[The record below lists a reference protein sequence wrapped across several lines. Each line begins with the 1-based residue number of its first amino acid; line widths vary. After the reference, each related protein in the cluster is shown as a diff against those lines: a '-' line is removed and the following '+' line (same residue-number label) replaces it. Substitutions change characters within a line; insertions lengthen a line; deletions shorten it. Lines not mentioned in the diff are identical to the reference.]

1 MNKVVLLAFCL
12 LLALGCKAQINES
25 DTTKLQLQLLSGGS
39 YQKGN
44 VELLRVINQLD
55 FSVKLSSRF
64 VFKTQNDHLYQEI
77 LSKKADNDLVSKNY
91 FYYKPQRK
99 LYPYVISFI
108 ASNYRRDL
116 EVRIFGGLGATYQL
130 LQKPQDVIKLSAN
143 LLYEKSRYTK
153 NDFNYAEFNGSKE
166 IEAFWST
173 VYLNGFHYF
182 NESTIRWIY
191 EIYYQQSLHDQINY
205 RIHASTG
212 IDVKVVKGLSIQ
224 SRIIYSQENVIVV
237 SNKQEDLLWIWG
249 LNYKIKK

>member
-1 MNKVVLLAFCL
+1 MNKAVLLAFCL
-12 LLALGCKAQINES
+12 LLALGCNAQINES

-39 YQKGN
+39 YQTGN

-55 FSVKLSSRF
+55 FSFNVSSHV

-77 LSKKADNDLVSKNY
+77 LSKKADSDLVSKNY
-91 FYYKPQRK
+91 LYYKPHRK

-116 EVRIFGGLGATYQL
+116 DVRIFGGLGVTYQL
-130 LQKPQDVIKLSAN
+130 LQKPQDVIKLSSN
-143 LLYEKSRYTK
+143 LLYEKSRYTR
-153 NDFNYAEFNGSKE
+153 NDFNYSEFNGSKE

-173 VYLNGFHYF
+173 VYLNGFHSL

-191 EIYYQQSLHDQINY
+191 EIYYQQSLQDQINY

-212 IDVKVVKGLSIQ
+212 IDIKVVKGLSIQ

-237 SNKQEDLLWIWG
+237 SNQQKDLLWIWG
-249 LNYKIKK
+249 LTYKIKK